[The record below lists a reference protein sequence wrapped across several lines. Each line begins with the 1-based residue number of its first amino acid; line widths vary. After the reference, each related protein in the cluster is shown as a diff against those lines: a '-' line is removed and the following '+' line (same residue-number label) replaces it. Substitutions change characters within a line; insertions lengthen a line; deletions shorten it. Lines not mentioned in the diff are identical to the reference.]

1 MRPPKILA
9 VIRAYARARRAPF
22 TWRDLCP
29 PLEHVQ
35 ARNNLEN
42 LYLAGELVRVQ
53 KGKPGW
59 QSNPSV
65 YAHPAK

>member
-1 MRPPKILA
+1 MRPAKILA
-9 VIRAYARARRAPF
+9 VIRAYARARRSPF
-22 TWRDLCP
+22 DWRDLCP

-53 KGKPGW
+53 SGTPGWNGKP
-59 QSNPSV
+59 SR
-65 YAHPAK
+65 YAAK